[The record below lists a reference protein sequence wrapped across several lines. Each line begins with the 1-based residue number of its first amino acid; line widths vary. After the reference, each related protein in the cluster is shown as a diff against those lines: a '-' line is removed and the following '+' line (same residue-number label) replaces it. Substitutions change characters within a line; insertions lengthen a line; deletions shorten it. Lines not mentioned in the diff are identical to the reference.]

1 MKKLIFFPIEIKSR
15 ELRPRLLMTLFAL
28 KKNFGCFVGDK
39 QGILRATKHFSPGTY
54 FYKSMNH
61 TDLDHITKI
70 KKLNND
76 YLVLDEEGG
85 FQYSSTK
92 ELNKFITI
100 RSSLTNVKLIDKFF
114 TWGVF
119 DHTEWKKRYKDYSK
133 KFKLL
138 GSPRIDLWK
147 DKIIKSIYKNELV
160 QIQNKFKDNYILIIS
175 SFITSKKE
183 LKKFNKVNEHWF
195 KFRNKKERQ
204 IEKKKNR
211 SSLTFFKDYLNMI
224 NFISIHN
231 PNINFIIR
239 PHPSE
244 NINDWKKLTKNM
256 KKNVHLSNDFDVTP
270 WIYSSKFII
279 HNSSAVGLQTSAMNK
294 NLITYRPKGFLYDRN
309 YTNKFGIIVKDKKKL
324 NTVIQS
330 QIKIKNIKNLNYKKL
345 KSRLFNIDSNK
356 LVSEQIIK
364 EINKSHR
371 LNSKINFVNFIF
383 LSFIYL
389 LKDIMISFLSRFI
402 KSSNGSFK
410 TLRSTSEKIPG
421 GIRKIEITNFF
432 KDIAF
437 YNKNVNIIKFCNN
450 CFFIY
455 RKSK

>member
-70 KKLNND
+70 KKLKND

-85 FQYSSTK
+85 FQFSSTK

-100 RSSLTNVKLIDKFF
+100 RSSLENIKLIDKFF

-119 DHTEWKKRYKDYSK
+119 DHLEWKNRYKNYSK
-133 KFKLL
+133 KFRLL
-138 GSPRIDLWK
+138 GSPRTDLWK
-147 DKIIKSIYKNELV
+147 DKIIKNIYKNELV

-183 LKKFNKVNEHWF
+183 LKKFSKVNEHWF

-204 IEKKKNR
+204 IEKKQNE
-211 SSLTFFKDYLNMI
+211 SNFSFFKNYLNMI
-224 NFISIHN
+224 NFISVQN

-270 WIYSSKFII
+270 WIYSSKFVI
-279 HNSSAVGLQTSAMNK
+279 HNSSAVGLQTSAMKK

-309 YTNKFGIIVKDKKKL
+309 YTNKFGVIVKNNKKL

-330 QIKIKNIKNLNYKKL
+330 QMNIKNIKNLNYKKL
-345 KSRLFNIDSNK
+345 KSRLFNIDSNS
-356 LVSEQIIK
+356 LVSEQVVK

-371 LNSKINFVNFIF
+371 LNSKINFINFIF
-383 LSFIYL
+383 LSFLYL
-389 LKDIMISFLSRFI
+389 VKDIMISFLSKFT
-402 KSSNGSFK
+402 KSTNKDFK

-421 GIRKIEITNFF
+421 GIKKSEIANFF
-432 KDIAF
+432 KDIGF